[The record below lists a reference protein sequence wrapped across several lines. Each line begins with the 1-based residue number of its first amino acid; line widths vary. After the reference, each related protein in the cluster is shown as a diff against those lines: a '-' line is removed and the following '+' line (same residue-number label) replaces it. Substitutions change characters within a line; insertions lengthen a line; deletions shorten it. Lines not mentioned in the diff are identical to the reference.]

1 MADRIGEIWSSI
13 RGTLRESFSFA
24 QIKDILG
31 ACGLAVERLA
41 HLQQM
46 FSGGA
51 SKGQLMDGV
60 DELVRELDAERRDR
74 FVVACIE
81 EMVARSEKAKDEL
94 ERLLRRVG
102 WGLSGRS
109 AYPLRLQVA
118 LETTELNDESASGIS
133 TALCRYRDGDCDGA
147 ITAICGA
154 VDSQTEKI
162 FGEKN
167 LGDHKAAA
175 YQERVSRSFQALETE
190 FKASLQTPTL
200 AADEV
205 SRIWHNYRGAI
216 SQAGY
221 VLGAFRR
228 EYSDAHGAK
237 DSPQHLVQSAL
248 DCAVFILRSLN
259 GVIRQP
265 PDATTI

>member
-1 MADRIGEIWSSI
+1 MADRIGEVWSSI

-31 ACGLAVERLA
+31 ACGLAVEKLA

-46 FSGGA
+46 FSGGV

-60 DELVRELDAERRDR
+60 DELIRELDAERRDR

-81 EMVARSEKAKDEL
+81 EMVARSEKVKGEL

-102 WGLSGRS
+102 WGLSGGS

-118 LETTELNDESASGIS
+118 LETTEMNDESASGIS
-133 TALCRYRDGDCDGA
+133 TALCRYRDGDFDGA

-162 FGEKN
+162 YEAKN

-175 YQERVSRSFQALETE
+175 YQERVSRSFQAVEAA
-190 FKASLQTPTL
+190 FKASLQSPTL
-200 AADEV
+200 PADEV
-205 SRIWHNYRGAI
+205 SHIWHNYRGAI

-228 EYSDAHGAK
+228 EFSDAHGSK
-237 DSPQHLVQSAL
+237 NSPQHLVQSAL
-248 DCAVFILRSLN
+248 DCAVFILRSFN
-259 GVIRQP
+259 GVTWRLP
-265 PDATTI
+265 VATTI

>member
-1 MADRIGEIWSSI
+1 MAERIGEVWSSI
-13 RGTLRESFSFA
+13 RGILREYFSFA

-31 ACGLAVERLA
+31 ACGLPVERLA
-41 HLQQM
+41 HLQQKL
-46 FSGGA
+46 SGGA

-60 DELVRELDAERRDR
+60 DDLVRELDLESRDR
-74 FVVACIE
+74 LVLACIE
-81 EMVARSEKAKDEL
+81 EMAARNETTKDEL

-102 WGLSGRS
+102 WGLSSGS

-118 LETTELNDESASGIS
+118 LEATNLSDESMSGIS
-133 TALCRYRDGDCDGA
+133 TALSRYRDGDFDGA

-154 VDSQTEKI
+154 VDSQTERI
-162 FGEKN
+162 YAAKN

-175 YQERVSRSFQALETE
+175 YQERVSRSFQELETE
-190 FKASLQTPTL
+190 FKALLPPML

-205 SRIWHNYRGAI
+205 ARIWYNYRGAI

-228 EYSDAHGAK
+228 EYSDVHGAK
-237 DSPQHLVQSAL
+237 DSPKHLVQSAL

-259 GVIRQP
+259 GVI
-265 PDATTI
+265 

>member
-1 MADRIGEIWSSI
+1 MADRIGEVWSSI

-31 ACGLAVERLA
+31 ACGLPVERLA
-41 HLQQM
+41 HLQHM

-81 EMVARSEKAKDEL
+81 EMVARGDKAKVEL

-102 WGLSGRS
+102 WGLSGGS
-109 AYPLRLQVA
+109 AYPLKLQVA
-118 LETTELNDESASGIS
+118 LEITELNDESASGIS
-133 TALCRYRDGDCDGA
+133 TALRRYRDGDFDGA

-162 FGEKN
+162 YEAKN
-167 LGDHKAAA
+167 LGDHKASA
-175 YQERVSRSFQALETE
+175 YQERVSRSFQALEAD
-190 FKASLQTPTL
+190 FKASLHSPTL
-200 AADEV
+200 IADEV

-228 EYSDAHGAK
+228 EYSDAHGSK
-237 DSPQHLVQSAL
+237 DSPKHLVQSAL

-259 GVIRQP
+259 GV
-265 PDATTI
+265 T

>member
-1 MADRIGEIWSSI
+1 MSERIGEAWSSI

-31 ACGLAVERLA
+31 ASGLAVERLA
-41 HLQQM
+41 GFQQA
-46 FSGGA
+46 FTGGA

-60 DELVRELDAERRDR
+60 DELVSELDAARRDR

-102 WGLSGRS
+102 WALSGGS
-109 AYPLRLQVA
+109 PYPLRLQVA
-118 LETTELNDESASGIS
+118 LETAELSDESASGIS
-133 TALCRYRDGDCDGA
+133 TALQRYRDGDFDGA

-154 VDSQTEKI
+154 VDSRTEKI
-162 FGEKN
+162 YFAKN

-175 YQERVSRSFQALETE
+175 YQERVSRSFQALEPE
-190 FKASLQTPTL
+190 FEASLLSPKL
-200 AADEV
+200 LADEV

-228 EYSDAHGAK
+228 EFSDAHGAQ
-237 DSPQHLVQSAL
+237 DSPPHLVQSAL
-248 DCAVFILRSLN
+248 DCAVFILRSLS
-259 GVIRQP
+259 GKGWR
-265 PDATTI
+265 